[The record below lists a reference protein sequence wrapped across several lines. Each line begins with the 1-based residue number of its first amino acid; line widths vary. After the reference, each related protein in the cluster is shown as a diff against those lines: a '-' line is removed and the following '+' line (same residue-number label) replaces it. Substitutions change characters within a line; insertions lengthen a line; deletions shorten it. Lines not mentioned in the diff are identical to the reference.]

1 MLYPAEQLTHE
12 AFVLRVTERMKILNM
27 NTRQLAAAAGISESF
42 LKNRLYKHTEIGR
55 MDLIALASA
64 LRTSVEYLATGS
76 EVGER
81 ESIVTLVVQSP
92 EGLAASLNIIPA
104 DVVSPSMAPP
114 LATVPLP
121 RGAISRFNVAAANIR
136 AVVVNSETLTPTLV
150 QGDIALVD
158 ISSTRLAEGIFFI
171 AFRDSVVMRFV
182 SPIAKGF
189 SLASSCPHIF
199 GTTVNVDQND
209 GVIEDTGIKVIG
221 RVFGVVR
228 MGAL

>member
-1 MLYPAEQLTHE
+1 MLYPPEQLTHE
-12 AFVLRVTERMKILNM
+12 AFVNRVTERMKSLNV

-42 LKNRLYKHTEIGR
+42 LKNRLYKNTEIGR
-55 MDLIALASA
+55 QDLISLASA
-64 LRTSVEYLATGS
+64 LRTSVEYLATGC

-92 EGLAASLNIIPA
+92 EGLAASLNIIPT
-104 DVVSPSMAPP
+104 DVVTPSMAPP

-121 RGAISRFNVAAANIR
+121 RAAVARFNVAAANIR
-136 AVVVNSETLTPTLV
+136 AVVVNSETLTPTLT

-158 ISSTRLAEGIFFI
+158 ISSTRLAEGVFFI

-182 SPIAKGF
+182 SPIAKGY

-199 GTTVNVDQND
+199 GTTVSVTEED
-209 GVIEDTGIKVIG
+209 GLIEDSGIKVIG
-221 RVFGVVR
+221 KVFGLVS
-228 MGAL
+228 MKAL